1 MFFEDAGNNWEIEK
15 CLWPANLIQRC
26 LPFWTEGLL
35 NKTLKKSTPS
45 TAVPEKNIKK
55 GKQHQSVSIS
65 I

>member
-1 MFFEDAGNNWEIEK
+1 MFVAGKSN
-15 CLWPANLIQRC
+15 PAMSAFLDG
-26 LPFWTEGLL
+26 GLL